1 MKHTLPLILLL
12 ALMVVPAWAATE
24 KIPAGIRTEA
34 EGVVVKKTDSQIRVR
49 RHSGSEFVV
58 VLTPNTEIVEKKVNP
73 FRGATT
79 FSPDDLVPGLNVR
92 IEGVGDTQGSLL
104 AEKVRFTKDELKVA
118 QTIASRVAPVED
130 RLSATEQ
137 ELNQTQ
143 DEMRQDR
150 ETLTARADSLQGR
163 VEELDDAFQL
173 ARSEARDAQTT
184 ASQAIEK
191 ADANEARFGAL
202 DQYREEELVTV
213 HFPFNSSEL
222 TQEGK
227 QRLDQLVTR
236 LASEDGFILE
246 VVGFTSSDGNLEYN
260 RKLSER
266 RSETVISY
274 LAEVHSIPLRRIIRP
289 YGFGE
294 SRPVADNSTRGGRQ
308 QNRRVE
314 VRVLQNVGITT
325 KSAAL
330 QAQDEVAVSLNYE

>member
-1 MKHTLPLILLL
+1 MKHTLPFILLL
-12 ALMVVPAWAATE
+12 VLMAIPAGAATE
-24 KIPAGIRTEA
+24 KLPAGIRTEA
-34 EGVVVKKTDSQIRVR
+34 EGVVVQKSDSQIRVR

-73 FRGATT
+73 FRGATN
-79 FSPDDLVPGLNVR
+79 FSPDDLVPGLNIRV
-92 IEGVGDTQGSLL
+92 EGVGDTQGSLL

-118 QTIASRVAPVED
+118 ETIASRVAPVED

-143 DEMRQDR
+143 GEMRRDR
-150 ETLTARADSLQGR
+150 ENLTARADSLQGR
-163 VEELDDAFQL
+163 VEELNDAFQL
-173 ARSEARDAQTT
+173 ARSEARDAQST
-184 ASQAIEK
+184 ANQAIDK

-202 DQYREEELVTV
+202 DQYREQELVTI
-213 HFPFNSSEL
+213 HFPFNSSDL
-222 TQEGK
+222 TQEAK
-227 QRLDQLVTR
+227 QRLDEMVEQLT
-236 LASEDGFILE
+236 SEEGFILE

-260 RKLSER
+260 RRLSER

-274 LAEVHSIPLRRIIRP
+274 LAEVHTIPLRRIIRP

-294 SRPVADNSTRGGRQ
+294 SKPVADNSTRDGRQ

-325 KSAAL
+325 KSASL
-330 QAQDEVAVSLNYE
+330 QSQDDMAVSLNHE